1 MKKIT
6 LLLVL
11 FFAISH
17 TNALPKY
24 KRVTKNGGAS
34 GYNYTYIRADKSN
47 TIIKCSGPGYEPAPI
62 FGGETDSITKE
73 LVNYAMESIASG
85 KLKGSAA
92 KNGKKLKWKSDDT
105 RMTNSVIVV
114 K

>member
-1 MKKIT
+1 MMKKIIV
-6 LLLVL
+6 LLCL
-11 FFAISH
+11 FTISQ
-17 TNALPKY
+17 TYALPKY
-24 KRVTKNGGAS
+24 KRVTRNGGAS

-47 TIIKCSGPGYEPAPI
+47 TIIRCSGPGYEPAPV
-62 FGGETDSITKE
+62 FGGTIDDTTKE

-85 KLKGSAA
+85 KLKGSAV

-105 RMTNSVIVV
+105 RMTNSMIVV

>member
-1 MKKIT
+1 MMKKII
-6 LLLVL
+6 LLLCL
-11 FFAISH
+11 FTIGQ
-17 TNALPKY
+17 TYALPKY

-47 TIIKCSGPGYEPAPI
+47 TIITCSGPGYEPAPI

-85 KLKGSAA
+85 KLKGSAT
-92 KNGKKLKWKSDDT
+92 KNGKKLKWKSSDPQ
-105 RMTNSVIVV
+105 MTNSVIVV